1 VDNNSRAE
9 TNLAVLIDFENIAAG
24 TEKEG
29 LGRFD
34 VETLMKRLKDKGR
47 ILIARSYADWGR
59 FYRFKQTLLAENVT
73 MMELTSHGQ
82 QDKNRA
88 DIALVVDALE
98 LAFTKD
104 YIDAFVI
111 VSGDS
116 DFTPMVLKMRE
127 LNKRVIGVGTRKS
140 TSRLLFQACDE
151 FLYYDTIVQP
161 KTRPAAVS
169 RAKRSASGELA
180 KAFELLADALEG
192 LQREIPDPPHGS
204 LVKSAMIRK
213 SPIFSESE
221 LGFPTFAKFLET
233 AQDHGVVRLVRDTKS
248 GGYRVDAPNDESR
261 AAQTAANVEDDEP
274 SAELGSAPAASFADH
289 YLPAGV
295 GPWVDVLTTAG
306 FHPLSAPTRLAILE
320 ALVDVVRE
328 RGDRR
333 RKNTLP
339 FVRDDMK
346 KKLRRLDLPA
356 DQIKNVLDTL
366 LAAGE
371 LMHRDGTAIRSGTA
385 AFTLTK
391 DATQLN
397 DGLVRF
403 YLAHLREAGS
413 DLSDTGRLAELFLG
427 NVDRRREIETTLAY
441 LTADDGR
448 SDDRELDLDDLLTVG
463 GGGGGQPAQASLP
476 DDLDAV
482 LEFVGEPA
490 PRERERAPRDT
501 APAPRE
507 RERAPAPAPRERP
520 APAELP
526 LDLDAVLESSGE
538 PRMSVTDPESATEPK
553 KRKRT
558 RTKADAKPEGEK
570 EPKETKAAKEPAA
583 KKASTKREKTA
594 PKEDFLDLDS
604 LLEPQPP
611 AEADE

>member
-1 VDNNSRAE
+1 METNIRSE

-104 YIDAFVI
+104 YIDAFVV

-161 KTRPAAVS
+161 KTRHTPP
-169 RAKRSASGELA
+169 RAKGASGELS
-180 KAFELLADALEG
+180 KAFVLLAEALEG
-192 LQREIPDPPHGS
+192 LQLEIPDPPHGS
-204 LVKSAMIRK
+204 LVKSAMLRK
-213 SPIFSESE
+213 SPIFSESD
-221 LGFPTFAKFLET
+221 LGFGSFAKFLE
-233 AQDHGVVRLVRDTKS
+233 AARDHGVVRLIRDTKS
-248 GGYRVDAPNDESR
+248 GGYRVDEPTDDARPQ
-261 AAQTAANVEDDEP
+261 AADSDEP
-274 SAELGSAPAASFADH
+274 TGEAAAPATFAEQ
-289 YLPAGV
+289 YLPAGSNNLV
-295 GPWVDVLTTAG
+295 EVLAEAG
-306 FHPLSAPTRLAILE
+306 HNPLSAPTRMAILE
-320 ALVDVVRE
+320 ALVEVVAE
-328 RGDRR
+328 RGQRR
-333 RKNTLP
+333 RKNTVP

-346 KKLRRLDLPA
+346 KKLRRLDLPG
-356 DQIKNVLDTL
+356 DQIKGVLDTL
-366 LAAGE
+366 LASGE
-371 LMHRDGTAIRSGTA
+371 LIHRDGTAIRSGTA
-385 AFTLTK
+385 AFYLSK

-397 DGLVRF
+397 DALVRF
-403 YLAHLREAGS
+403 YLAHLRDAGC
-413 DLSDTGRLAELFLG
+413 DLSDTSLLAELFLG
-427 NVDRRREIETTLAY
+427 DAERRREIETTLAY
-441 LTADDGR
+441 LAADAGAPDE
-448 SDDRELDLDDLLTVG
+448 DLDLDDLLAVG
-463 GGGGGQPAQASLP
+463 NAPSLP

-482 LEFVGEPA
+482 LEAAGA
-490 PRERERAPRDT
+490 PRADAELPPE
-501 APAPRE
+501 
-507 RERAPAPAPRERP
+507 
-520 APAELP
+520 PAELP
-526 LDLDAVLESSGE
+526 LDLDAVLEPVGERIAVTEADGE
-538 PRMSVTDPESATEPK
+538 PR

-558 RTKADAKPEGEK
+558 RTKAAEK
-570 EPKETKAAKEPAA
+570 ADKATEKADKAAEKAEKPGRSRSRSKAAPEPL
-583 KKASTKREKTA
+583 S
-594 PKEDFLDLDS
+594 DLDA

-611 AEADE
+611 SDED